1 MMNIEERLRTEF
13 NDWAR
18 AGRGQRMEKGHRATG
33 EQAIELMGLE
43 ASSRVLDLGCGSGW
57 AARLIAGHITSGRVV
72 GIDISDEMIALACE
86 ASSEYSNVSFQTGSA
101 QQLDFRNGEFTHV
114 FSMESIY
121 YYGDILAAL
130 REVRR
135 VLAPCGLFA
144 AVVDLYQENEPS
156 HQWIAQLNVPV
167 QLLSVNQYHELFEQ
181 AGFDNVMDRRLVDP
195 SPVPDDYDG
204 GSFASRDDYLKYR
217 QAGSLMMSGN
227 VPV

>member
-1 MMNIEERLRTEF
+1 MNIDERLRNEF

-18 AGRGQRMEKGHRATG
+18 AGRGARMEQGHRATG

-57 AARLIAGHITSGRVV
+57 AARLMAVQATSGQVV
-72 GIDISDEMIALACE
+72 GIDISDEMIALAC
-86 ASSEYSNVSFQTGSA
+86 ATSSEYSNANFQTGSA
-101 QQLDFRNGEFTHV
+101 QRLDFTNGEFTHV

-121 YYGDILAAL
+121 YYGDMLAAL
-130 REVRR
+130 KEVRR
-135 VLAPCGLFA
+135 VLAPSGLFV
-144 AVVDLYQENEPS
+144 AVVDLYEENEPS

-167 QLLSVNQYHELFEQ
+167 HLLCIKQYHELFEQ
-181 AGFDNVMDRRLVDP
+181 AGFVNVVDQRLLDP